1 MPCFTA
7 TLVIGVSNW
16 RETRDAS
23 LDRLGEGG
31 SQVDRKHEGD
41 PLNIFL
47 RCQRWQ
53 SIILYYTK
61 VSLDSDDSFPF
72 LCNVINALV
81 SLVVIFS
88 EP

>member
-7 TLVIGVSNW
+7 TLVIGVSNL
-16 RETRDAS
+16 RENCDAPV
-23 LDRLGEGG
+23 DRLGEGG
-31 SQVDRKHEGD
+31 SQVYSEQEGD

-53 SIILYYTK
+53 SIILYYTE

-88 EP
+88 AP

>member
-7 TLVIGVSNW
+7 TLVIGVSNG
-16 RETRDAS
+16 REKRDAS

-41 PLNIFL
+41 PLSIFL

-81 SLVVIFS
+81 SLVVIFY